1 MLKFLRIAAPVS
13 LFFVALFFASSSG
26 AQTVT
31 SFEGIDAST
40 PGNAATLRVVD
51 PNGAVG
57 TKQYLEWIDTAYQGY
72 NKTTFAPVYST
83 LPAGD
88 TPWLQAGQT
97 NCEGTAGNGVAI
109 FDHLASR
116 WVIGVRQG
124 TSGTGATYYF
134 CVAVSN
140 TDDLTASNFAWH
152 AYTIPLNTLLGTNA
166 QGTVYFPDYPKIA
179 TWADGYY
186 ITIDLE
192 DPNNKFQE
200 VGALVCA
207 LDRTNMLTGGTPRT
221 PQCFTTPNPVT
232 GSLFLGHS
240 LYPADIEGTLA
251 PPVGTPEYLVSIQNP
266 KTTNT
271 SSLLNF
277 WEFHVNWILPSQS
290 NFVGPKQVTVPSYIP
305 GCYDVPAPTN
315 TVCVPEPTTSTT
327 NNFIDSVGD
336 RLMHRFAYRRFTNGP
351 PYQSYL
357 VSHDVQVGSGSLSQT
372 GIRWYEFT
380 SGPTLL
386 NSGTISPSDGNYRFV
401 PSVAQDS
408 AGNLAAG
415 YSVSGTSE
423 HPSIA
428 ASYLNL
434 RGGNVTPT
442 EIPLL
447 AGTAD
452 EENAYHWGGYTS
464 MTVDP
469 VDDCTFWYV
478 NEYFTT
484 PQSGTLVTWRTRIS
498 NFKAP
503 GCAAAT
509 RVK

>member
-1 MLKFLRIAAPVS
+1 MRNILSFAASVLLLIP
-13 LFFVALFFASSSG
+13 LAD

-57 TKQYLEWIDTAYQGY
+57 TKQYLEWIDTAFQGF

-88 TPWLQAGQT
+88 TPWVEAGQT
-97 NCEGTAGNGVAI
+97 NCEGKAGNGVAI

-116 WVIGVRQG
+116 WIIAVRQG
-124 TSGTGATYYF
+124 SNTTATYYF

-140 TDDLTASNFAWH
+140 TDDLTASNFAWN
-152 AYTIPLNTLLGTNA
+152 AYTIPLDSLLGTNA
-166 QGTVYFPDYPKIA
+166 QGATYFPDYPKIA
-179 TWADGYY
+179 TWADAYY
-186 ITIDLE
+186 VTIDLE
-192 DPNNKFQE
+192 DPNNAFQE
-200 VGALVCA
+200 VGVLVCA
-207 LDRTNMLTGGTPRT
+207 LDRATMLTGGTPRT
-221 PQCFTTPNPVT
+221 PQCFRYPSPPT
-232 GSLFLGHS
+232 GTLFLGHS

-251 PPVGTPEYLVSIQNP
+251 PPTGTPEFLVSIQNP
-266 KTTNT
+266 HSSNT
-271 SSLLNF
+271 SQLLNF
-277 WEFHVNWILPSQS
+277 WTFHVNWTTPSLTT
-290 NFVGPKQVTVPSYIP
+290 FTGPKQVTVPAYIP
-305 GCYDVPAPTN
+305 GCYDVASPTN
-315 TVCVPEPTTSTT
+315 TVCVPEPTTGST

-336 RLMHRFAYRRFTNGP
+336 RLMHRFAYRRFTNSA
-351 PYQSYL
+351 PYQTYL
-357 VSHDVQVGSGSLSQT
+357 VSHDVQVGSGALSQT
-372 GIRWYEFT
+372 GIRWYEFN
-380 SGPTLL
+380 SGGGLL
-386 NSGTISPSDGNYRFV
+386 NSGTINPADGNYRFV

-408 AGNLAAG
+408 AGNMALG

-423 HPSIA
+423 HPAIA

-434 RGGNVTPT
+434 RGGNSTPT
-442 EIPLL
+442 EITLL
-447 AGTAD
+447 DGTAD

-478 NEYFTT
+478 NEYFTV
-484 PQSGTLVTWRTRIS
+484 PQTGALVTWQTRIS
-498 NFKAP
+498 NFKLP
-503 GCAAAT
+503 NCTAANASS

>member
-1 MLKFLRIAAPVS
+1 MRNIFKALTLASWFLATLA
-13 LFFVALFFASSSG
+13 G

-40 PGNAATLRVVD
+40 PGSGATLRVVD

-72 NKTTFAPVYST
+72 NKTTFAPVYSS

-97 NCEGTAGNGVAI
+97 NCEGTAGNGVVI

-116 WVIGVRQG
+116 WIIAVRQG
-124 TSGTGATYYF
+124 NNTTNTYYF

-152 AYTIPLNTLLGTNA
+152 AYTIPLNTLLGQNS
-166 QGTVYFPDYPKIA
+166 QGKTYFPDYPKIA
-179 TWADGYY
+179 SWADGYY

-192 DPNNKFQE
+192 DPSNQFRE

-207 LDRTNMLTGGTPRT
+207 LDRANMLIGGTPRT
-221 PQCFTTPNPVT
+221 PQCFRYPNPLT

-240 LYPADIEGTLA
+240 LYPADIEGKLA
-251 PPVGTPEYLVSIQNP
+251 PPTGTPESVVSIQNP
-266 KTTNT
+266 ASGNT
-271 SSLLNF
+271 SQLLNF
-277 WEFHVNWILPSQS
+277 WAFHVNWITRSLTT
-290 NFVGPKQVTVPSYIP
+290 FTGPQQVTVPSYIP
-305 GCYDVPAPTN
+305 GCYNVSAPTN
-315 TVCVPEPTTSTT
+315 TVCVPEPTTGST

-336 RLMHRFAYRRFTNGP
+336 RLMHSFAYRRFTNAP

-357 VSHDVQVGSGSLSQT
+357 ISHDIQVGSGSLSQT
-372 GIRWYEFT
+372 GIRWYEFNA
-380 SGPTLL
+380 SGGLL
-386 NSGTISPSDGNYRFV
+386 TSGTINPGDGNYRFV
-401 PSVAQDS
+401 PSVAEDR
-408 AGNLAAG
+408 AGNLAVG
-415 YSVSGTSE
+415 YSVSGTGT

-434 RGGNVTPT
+434 RGGSTTPI
-442 EIPLL
+442 EFPIFN
-447 AGTAD
+447 GTAD

-484 PQSGTLVTWRTRIS
+484 PQTGTLVTWRTRIS
-498 NFKAP
+498 NFKLPTCTA
-503 GCAAAT
+503 GG
-509 RVK
+509 R